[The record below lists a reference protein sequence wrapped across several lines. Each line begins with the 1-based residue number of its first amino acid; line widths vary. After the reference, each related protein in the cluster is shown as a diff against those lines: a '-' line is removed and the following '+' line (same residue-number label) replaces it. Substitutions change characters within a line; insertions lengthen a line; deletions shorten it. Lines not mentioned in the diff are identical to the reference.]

1 MMKLGEMEYLSFR
14 KQFLLFFSLFRGLFL
29 DFEELRILF
38 DFCKKDIG
46 NVC

>member
-14 KQFLLFFSLFRGLFL
+14 KRFLLFFSLFRFL
-29 DFEELRILF
+29 DFEELKILF